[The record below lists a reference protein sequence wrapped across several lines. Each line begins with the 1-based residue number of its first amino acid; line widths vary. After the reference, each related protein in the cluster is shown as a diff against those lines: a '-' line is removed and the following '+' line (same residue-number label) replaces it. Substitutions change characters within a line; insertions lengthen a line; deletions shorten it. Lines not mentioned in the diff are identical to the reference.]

1 VNLFYALSLGELY
14 KQSRTAVI
22 SIFLYLMVEFGVL
35 AKVMKSVE
43 NSKKGE
49 TFFYVY

>member
-1 VNLFYALSLGELY
+1 
-14 KQSRTAVI
+14 
-22 SIFLYLMVEFGVL
+22 MVEFGVL

-49 TFFYVY
+49 TFFYVYWTRKHIMKK